1 MLFKALLLGSSALF
15 LMNACRSRCCEDPGL
30 VRIPSSDASAPELI
44 WMITRATSGATPTS
58 SIAPYS
64 GENISIT
71 VRRTETVRVF
81 LMARDEQ
88 SGIRRV
94 RSTCGFGQSC
104 LSSNGVIFYDGL
116 LPEYAQSPTLMRECG
131 VVEWSL
137 PEYNID
143 TQRGCP
149 PGMNLAELTYALT
162 GTAENNKGGT
172 ATSNLLISVVP

>member
-1 MLFKALLLGSSALF
+1 
-15 LMNACRSRCCEDPGL
+15 
-30 VRIPSSDASAPELI
+30 
-44 WMITRATSGATPTS
+44 MITRATGGATPTS

-64 GENISIT
+64 GENINIIVS
-71 VRRTETVRVF
+71 RTETVRVF

-88 SGIRRV
+88 SGIKQV

-104 LSSNGVIFYDGL
+104 SSGNAAIFYDGI
-116 LPEYAQSPTLMRECG
+116 LPEYAQSPTRMRECG

-149 PGMNLAELTYALT
+149 PGTNLTELIYALT
-162 GTAENNKGGT
+162 GTAENNKGGP
-172 ATSNLLISVVP
+172 ATSNLVIFVVP